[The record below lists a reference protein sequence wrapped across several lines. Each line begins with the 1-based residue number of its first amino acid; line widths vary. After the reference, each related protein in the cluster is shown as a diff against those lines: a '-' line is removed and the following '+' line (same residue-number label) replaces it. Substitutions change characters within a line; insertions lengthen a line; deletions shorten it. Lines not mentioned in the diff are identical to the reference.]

1 MWEDPIVAEVHR
13 AREKLA
19 ADCNYDIEAFF
30 AGVRKRQELLGA
42 RLVPQKNPAEPA
54 AEADRGRY
62 SSSPGSTSSDR
73 HPLGGR
79 G

>member
-30 AGVRKRQELLGA
+30 AGVEKRQALLGA
-42 RLVPQKNPAEPA
+42 KLVPQQKRAEPPA
-54 AEADRGRY
+54 
-62 SSSPGSTSSDR
+62 
-73 HPLGGR
+73 
-79 G
+79 

>member
-30 AGVRKRQELLGA
+30 AGVRKRQALLGA
-42 RLVPQKNPAEPA
+42 RLILQKKRAEPT
-54 AEADRGRY
+54 AEPDRGRH
-62 SSSPGSTSSDR
+62 SGSEGSTSSEAA
-73 HPLGGR
+73 PAA
-79 G
+79 

>member
-30 AGVRKRQELLGA
+30 AGVRKRQELLGS
-42 RLVPQKNPAEPA
+42 RLVRQKKAAEPT
-54 AEADRGRY
+54 AEPERGLP
-62 SSSPGSTSSDR
+62 SGSPGSTSSEAA
-73 HPLGGR
+73 PAA
-79 G
+79 

>member
-30 AGVRKRQELLGA
+30 AGVRKRQALLGVK
-42 RLVPQKNPAEPA
+42 LVPQQKRADPT
-54 AEADRGRY
+54 AEADR
-62 SSSPGSTSSDR
+62 DR
-73 HPLGGR
+73 HAGSEEFMSAEATPVA
-79 G
+79 